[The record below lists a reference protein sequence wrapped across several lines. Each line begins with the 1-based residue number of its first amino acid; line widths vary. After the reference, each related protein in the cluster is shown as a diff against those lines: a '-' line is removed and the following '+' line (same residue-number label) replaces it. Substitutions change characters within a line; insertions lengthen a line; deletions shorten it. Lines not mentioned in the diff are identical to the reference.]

1 MAHIVNDRPSLTVH
15 QLVHGYSD
23 GHRELVGSLRLT
35 ARDARTVAILS
46 DVSSSGLRVPE
57 GGYLTGYPL
66 PDSGLYV
73 LARTWAATEVSRPGA
88 VWTHSLLVEFSD
100 LASIRDA
107 SVLAQLHRRPDVA
120 GSSWEQDYRRP
131 FDIYEPYVAVG
142 NASGRAAAGVPA
154 FDDAATEWL
163 TKVLSALYGQP
174 SDRVVAMLPTNE
186 TVRVD
191 EAILALWSQQWPRL
205 RRSFRFCT
213 ATTSDRQAEKGVFDL
228 QVCPDAERISRS
240 RFPGA
245 FVVGEDRAVS
255 AETWLLHAVDD
266 LRRPGLTDLREFLV
280 AAGSA
285 TGKGRNAFVPLVQ
298 MHEILSTKAAT
309 AASAERVL
317 SLVEEEFDTPPSL
330 IVPVLTLALARHI
343 EDTAPEVQDYVLSNI
358 DSLRDEDFGEIA
370 PRLGKVLWNSSKLRF
385 FALVHGSERQRFI
398 AADTVR
404 TLPIEEL
411 LGGVQEF
418 PDLTEHVAC
427 ERPELLQERSL
438 WSSSEAVADAALR
451 ALSASNAGVRSS
463 TASAIVSADT
473 AALCERARK
482 VLGAETLW
490 NAVVLAANAQPSGPS
505 ESLRRWIQA
514 LSGDTSELAG
524 VLAGGSIRWR
534 TTLHEIAQVVGPDSV
549 PNSVG
554 DDPWLLALQAATGD
568 VELDRLVYLFS
579 YLLCRA
585 LGPSSRN
592 CAGLVEASFSTV
604 YESAARDSM
613 PISAWRLL
621 APRLPQPGY
630 WQSWDR
636 CKQLRYGIAQLY
648 VSRLLSAESFARL
661 GTSDHVFELLARAAA
676 KQWHGKDYLRD
687 VRRAL
692 EYSSR
697 SSFSRIEAVDEQ
709 LHSWL

>member
-1 MAHIVNDRPSLTVH
+1 MAHIVNDRPSLAVH
-15 QLVHGYSD
+15 QLVHGYFE
-23 GHRELVGSLRLT
+23 GHRELAGSLRLT
-35 ARDARTVAILS
+35 TRDARTVAILS

-107 SVLAQLHRRPDVA
+107 SVLTLLHRRPDVES
-120 GSSWEQDYRRP
+120 SSWEHDYRRP
-131 FDIYEPYVAVG
+131 FDIHGTYDADAH
-142 NASGRAAAGVPA
+142 ASSRAAEGIAA
-154 FDDAATEWL
+154 IDDVTTEWL

-174 SDRVVAMLPTNE
+174 SDRVVVMLPTNE

-191 EAILALWSQQWPRL
+191 DAILALWSQQWPRL

-213 ATTSDRQAEKGVFDL
+213 ATTSDRQAEKGTFDL
-228 QVCPDAERISRS
+228 QVCPDNERTSRS
-240 RFPGA
+240 RFSGA

-255 AETWLLHAVDD
+255 AETWLVHAVDD
-266 LRRPGLTDLREFLV
+266 LRRPGLSDLREFLV
-280 AAGSA
+280 AVGSA
-285 TGKGRNAFVPLVQ
+285 TGRGRSAFVPLVQ
-298 MHEILSTKAAT
+298 MHEILSNEAVT

-343 EDTAPEVQDYVLSNI
+343 EDMAREAQDYVLSNV
-358 DSLRDEDFGEIA
+358 DSLRDEDFGAIA
-370 PRLGKVLWNSSKLRF
+370 PRLGKVVWGSSKLRF
-385 FALVHGSERQRFI
+385 FDLVHGSERQRSI
-398 AADTVR
+398 AADTIR

-411 LGGVQEF
+411 VSGVQGF
-418 PDLTEHVAC
+418 PDLTEHAAC

-438 WSSSEAVADAALR
+438 WSSSEAVIDAALR
-451 ALSASNAGVRSS
+451 ALSALNADVRSS

-473 AALCERARK
+473 AALHERARK

-490 NAVVLAANAQPSGPS
+490 GAVVLAANAQPSGPS
-505 ESLRRWIQA
+505 EPLRRWIQV

-524 VLAGGSIRWR
+524 VLASGSIRWR
-534 TTLHEIAQVVGPDSV
+534 TTLHEIAQIVGPDSV
-549 PNSVG
+549 PNTVG
-554 DDPWLLALQAATGD
+554 DDPWLLSLQAATGD
-568 VELDRLVYLFS
+568 VESDRLVYLSS

-592 CAGLVEASFSTV
+592 CAGLVEASFNTV
-604 YESAARDSM
+604 YESAARDTM

-636 CKQLRYGIAQLY
+636 CKQLRYGVAQLY
-648 VSRLLSAESFARL
+648 VGRSLSPASFARL
-661 GTSDHVFELLARAAA
+661 GTSDHMFKLLARAAA
-676 KQWHGKDYLRD
+676 KEWHGKDYLRD

-692 EYSSR
+692 EYTAQG
-697 SSFSRIEAVDEQ
+697 RIEAIDEQ

>member
-107 SVLAQLHRRPDVA
+107 SVLALLHRRPNVV

-131 FDIYEPYVAVG
+131 FDIHGPHIADAHISHRV
-142 NASGRAAAGVPA
+142 AAGISA
-154 FDDAATEWL
+154 IDDVAAEWL
-163 TKVLSALYGQP
+163 TKVLSALYEQP
-174 SDRVVAMLPTNE
+174 SDRVVVLLPTNE

-191 EAILALWSQQWPRL
+191 EVILALWSQQWPRL

-213 ATTSDRQAEKGVFDL
+213 ATTSDRQTEKGAFDL
-228 QVCPDAERISRS
+228 QVCPDTERTSRS
-240 RFPGA
+240 RFSGA
-245 FVVGEDRAVS
+245 FFVGEDRTVS
-255 AETWLLHAVDD
+255 GETWLLHAVDD
-266 LRRPGLTDLREFLV
+266 LRRPELSDLREFLV
-280 AAGSA
+280 AVGSA

-298 MHEILSTKAAT
+298 MHEILSNETVT
-309 AASAERVL
+309 AASAERL
-317 SLVEEEFDTPPSL
+317 LRLVEEEFDTPPSL

-343 EDTAPEVQDYVLSNI
+343 EDMAPEAQDYVLSNI
-358 DSLRDEDFGEIA
+358 DSLRDQDFGEIA
-370 PRLGKVLWNSSKLRF
+370 PRLGKVLWGSSKFRF
-385 FALVHGSERQRFI
+385 FNLVHGSERQRFI
-398 AADTVR
+398 AVDTVR

-411 LGGVQEF
+411 VGGVQAF
-418 PDLTEHVAC
+418 PDLTEHAAR

-438 WSSSEAVADAALR
+438 WSSSEAVVDAALR
-451 ALSASNAGVRSS
+451 AQSALDAGVRSS
-463 TASAIVSADT
+463 TVSAIVSADS
-473 AALCERARK
+473 AALRERARK

-490 NAVVLAANAQPSGPS
+490 GAVVQAANAQPSGPS

-514 LSGDTSELAG
+514 LSDDTSELAG
-524 VLAGGSIRWR
+524 VLASGSIRWW
-534 TTLHEIAQVVGPDSV
+534 TTLHEIAQVIGPDSV
-549 PNSVG
+549 PNRVG
-554 DDPWLLALQAATGD
+554 DDPWLLALQAANGD
-568 VELDRLVYLFS
+568 VESGSLVYLSS

-585 LGPSSRN
+585 LGPSSRD
-592 CAGLVEASFSTV
+592 CAGLVEASFNTV
-604 YESAARDSM
+604 YESAARDTM

-621 APRLPQPGY
+621 SPRLPQPGY

-636 CKQLRYGIAQLY
+636 CKQLRYGVAQLY
-648 VSRLLSAESFARL
+648 VGRSLSAGSFARL
-661 GTSDHVFELLARAAA
+661 GSSDHVFKLLARAAA
-676 KQWHGKDYLRD
+676 KEWHGKDYLRE

-692 EYSSR
+692 EHTAQG
-697 SSFSRIEAVDEQ
+697 RIEAIDEQ